1 LTIRPPAARLRLA
14 TLPASILCALLV
26 AACGDKAP
34 NQPAE
39 APAPRDAM
47 LIRPG
52 PDLSARLKLGTPAF
66 VEVRETL
73 RVPGRIE
80 VDDTRVARV
89 GAPVAGR
96 VTDLAATVGQDVR
109 RGQVLATIS
118 STELSSSQLGYIKAE
133 SQRQLAMRG
142 TTRAQQLYD
151 SDVIGFAELQRRQ
164 GELQQAEAEVAAAR
178 DQLKVL
184 GMPPAALERL
194 AQTRSINSVA
204 QIVASIAGTVI
215 ERKVTEGQVVQ
226 PADAVYVVADLS
238 RVWVVADIP
247 EQSAGLV
254 RVGESVQ
261 AEISALP
268 ERKIAG
274 TLSFVG
280 PTVNPETRT
289 VRARMELANPIREYK
304 PAMLAN
310 VLIRGKP
317 QKRLAVPVEAI
328 VREEN
333 RDHVFVSVENALRLQ
348 PVTLGPEYEGKRVIT
363 GGIAEDASIVLD
375 GAFHLNNERKR
386 RALGGN

>member
-1 LTIRPPAARLRLA
+1 LIRLPAALA
-14 TLPASILCALLV
+14 CALFV
-26 AACGDKAP
+26 AACGTKTPD
-34 NQPAE
+34 QPAN
-39 APAPRDAM
+39 APAPRDPM
-47 LIRPG
+47 LVRPG
-52 PDLSARLKLGTPAF
+52 PELIARLKLGEPAF

-118 STELSSSQLGYIKAE
+118 STELSSAQLGYIKAE
-133 SQRQLAMRG
+133 SQRLLAARG
-142 TTRAQQLYD
+142 TARAQQLYD
-151 SDVIGFAELQRRQ
+151 ADVIGVAELQRRQ

-194 AQTRSINSVA
+194 AATRVINSVA
-204 QIVASIAGTVI
+204 QIVATITGTVI

-247 EQSAGLV
+247 EQSAGVV

-268 ERKIAG
+268 ERRIAG
-274 TLSFVG
+274 TLSFVA
-280 PTVNPETRT
+280 PIVNPETRT
-289 VRARMELANPIREYK
+289 VRARMELANDAREYK

-317 QKRLAVPVEAI
+317 QKRLSVPVEAI

-333 RDHVFVSVENALRLQ
+333 RDYVFTGSGGEFRLQ
-348 PVTLGPEYEGKRVIT
+348 PVSLGAEYEGRRVLT
-363 GGIAEDASIVLD
+363 DGVGKGTPVVLD

-386 RALGGN
+386 RALEGG

>member
-1 LTIRPPAARLRLA
+1 MYRPLAALVC
-14 TLPASILCALLV
+14 TLLV

-34 NQPAE
+34 E
-39 APAPRDAM
+39 APAKAAAPRDAM
-47 LIRPG
+47 LVRPG
-52 PDLSARLKLGTPAF
+52 PELIARLKLGVPAF
-66 VEVRETL
+66 VDVRETL

-96 VTDLAATVGQDVR
+96 VTDLAAAVGQNVTL
-109 RGQVLATIS
+109 GQVLATIS
-118 STELSSSQLGYIKAE
+118 STELTTAQLGYIKAE
-133 SQRQLAMRG
+133 SQRQLVMRSAG
-142 TTRAQQLYD
+142 RAQQLFD
-151 SDVIGFAELQRRQ
+151 ADVIGVAELQRRQ
-164 GELQQAEAEVAAAR
+164 GELQQADVEVGAAR
-178 DQLKVL
+178 DQLKVM
-184 GMPPAALERL
+184 GMPPEALERL
-194 AQTRSINSVA
+194 ARTRVIDSMA

-226 PADAVYVVADLS
+226 PADAIYIVADLS

-247 EQSAGLV
+247 EQSAGQV

-261 AEISALP
+261 AEISAMP

-274 TLSFVG
+274 TLSFVA

-289 VRARMELANPIREYK
+289 VRARMELANPAREYK

-310 VLIRGKP
+310 VLILGKP
-317 QKRLAVPVEAI
+317 QKRLAVPVAAI

-333 RDHVFVSVENALRLQ
+333 RDYVFVAAGDAFRLQ
-348 PVTLGPEYEGKRVIT
+348 PVTAGAEYEGRRVIV
-363 GGIAEDASIVLD
+363 GGLAEQTPLVLD

-386 RALGGN
+386 RALAGG